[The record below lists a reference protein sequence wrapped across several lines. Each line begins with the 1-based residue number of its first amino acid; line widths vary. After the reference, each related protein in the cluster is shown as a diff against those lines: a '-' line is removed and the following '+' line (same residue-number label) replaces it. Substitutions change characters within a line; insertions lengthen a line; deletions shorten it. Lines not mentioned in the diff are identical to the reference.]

1 MNSGVKAVFLDIDG
15 TLIYKDE
22 GPFPRDIAAIEEA
35 RKRGHRFFLSTG
47 RALANIPPLLRD
59 APWVDGIIAATGT
72 HVMIR
77 KDPELPGVYKTL
89 ASRIITGEILKI
101 VIDYFY
107 PLEVWCAL
115 EGEDELYLVHEEEP
129 RLFTRHPV
137 PLRAENN
144 FLSYCRGLRI
154 SKLTMQGEASEREQA
169 VLGPYFNLYDLG
181 GYHEGVLKGESKS
194 RGIEKVLAGLALK
207 REDSIAIG
215 DSANDMD
222 MIRFAG
228 TGVAMGNACGELKQ
242 AADEIT
248 AGVRDG
254 GVAHALARLLD

>member
-1 MNSGVKAVFLDIDG
+1 MDGVKAVFLDIDG
-15 TLIYKDE
+15 TLIYRDE
-22 GPFPRDIAAIEEA
+22 GPFPADIAAIEGA

-47 RALANIPPLLRD
+47 RALSNIPPPLKN
-59 APWVDGIIAATGT
+59 APWVDGIVAATGT
-72 HVMIR
+72 HVLIR
-77 KDPELPGVYKTL
+77 GDPEVPGVYKTL
-89 ASRIITGEILKI
+89 ASRIIPEKVLKI

-107 PLEVWCAL
+107 PLKVWCAL
-115 EGEDELYLVHEEEP
+115 EGEEEIYLVNEEEP

-154 SKLTMQGEASEREQA
+154 SKLTMQGDASEDERA
-169 VLGPYFNLYDLG
+169 VLGPYFNFYALG
-181 GYHEGVLKGESKS
+181 GYHEGVLRGESKS
-194 RGIEKVLAGLALK
+194 GGLERVLAGLGLK

-228 TGVAMGNACGELKQ
+228 TGVAMGNACEELKQ
-242 AADEIT
+242 AAGRIT
-248 AGVRDG
+248 TGVRDG
-254 GVAHALARLLD
+254 GVANALAELLN

>member
-1 MNSGVKAVFLDIDG
+1 MNNSVKAVFLDIDG

-22 GPFPRDIAAIEEA
+22 GPFPEDIAAIEKA
-35 RKRGHRFFLSTG
+35 RPRGHRFFLCTG
-47 RALANIPPLLRD
+47 RALSNIPPLLRD

-77 KDPELPGVYKTL
+77 RDPELPGVYTTL
-89 ASRIITGEILKI
+89 ASRIIPGDVLKI

-107 PLEVWCAL
+107 PLGVWCAL
-115 EGEDELYLVHEEEP
+115 EGEEELYLVNEEEP

-137 PLRAENN
+137 PLTRENK
-144 FLSYCRGLRI
+144 FLSYCRGLKI
-154 SKLTMQGEASEREQA
+154 SKLTMQGDATGGEQA
-169 VLGPYFNLYDLG
+169 VLGPYFNLYALG

-194 RGIEKVLAGLALK
+194 GGIQRILASLGLN

-228 TGVAMGNACGELKQ
+228 KGVAMGNACGELRE

-248 AGVRDG
+248 ADVWNG
-254 GVAHALARLLD
+254 GVARALARLLD